1 MRTKRKEPEIVHR
14 IRPHHGMC
22 LYSFEGKGYSSTFSE
37 HMAEV
42 KEELLQ
48 NNGEALL
55 ELVTRTDDICSA
67 CPHNL
72 NGNCE
77 TYGKVNA
84 YDAGGLAYCGLES
97 GQKLSFHELEALV
110 ETRILHAGHGREICG
125 DCEWSSICHKG

>member
-1 MRTKRKEPEIVHR
+1 MRTKMKVPKILHR

-22 LYSFEGKGYSSTFSE
+22 LYFFEGKGYSNTFSE
-37 HMAEV
+37 HMARV

-55 ELVTRTDDICSA
+55 ELVTQTDDICSA
-67 CPHNL
+67 CPHNR

-84 YDAGGLAYCGLES
+84 YDAGVLAYCGLES
-97 GQKLSFHELEALV
+97 GQRITFHELEALV
-110 ETRILHAGHGREICG
+110 ETKILQEGNSRKICG
-125 DCEWSSICHKG
+125 DCEWSSICHKE

>member
-22 LYSFEGKGYSSTFSE
+22 LHFFEGKGYSSTFSE
-37 HMAEV
+37 HMAQV

-84 YDAGGLAYCGLES
+84 YDAGVLAYCGLES

>member
-1 MRTKRKEPEIVHR
+1 
-14 IRPHHGMC
+14 
-22 LYSFEGKGYSSTFSE
+22 
-37 HMAEV
+37 MAQV

-84 YDAGGLAYCGLES
+84 YDAGVLAYCGLES